1 MIMKQSNKKVTFKEN
16 KHTFF
21 YDCDKKYCYDKNRNH
36 KKRQNRKLR
45 TVERYMKHVDLL
57 HKDEML
63 VFSARTKHIRGD
75 LINFIAKRQKL
86 IRKKEYVKII
96 N

>member
-1 MIMKQSNKKVTFKEN
+1 MKQLNKKVTFKEN

-36 KKRQNRKLR
+36 KKKQNRKLR
-45 TVERYMKHVDLL
+45 TVERYMKQVGLL
-57 HKDEML
+57 EKNEML
-63 VFSARTKHIRGD
+63 IFSTKTKHIRGD
-75 LINFIAKRQKL
+75 FINFIAKRQHM
-86 IRKKEYVKII
+86 IKKREYVKII